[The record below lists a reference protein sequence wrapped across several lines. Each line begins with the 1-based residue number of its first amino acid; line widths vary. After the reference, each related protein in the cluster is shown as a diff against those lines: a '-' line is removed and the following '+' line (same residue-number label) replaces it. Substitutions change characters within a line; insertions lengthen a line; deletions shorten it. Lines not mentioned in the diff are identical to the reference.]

1 MAKALTLTITVPVSK
16 LHPSRAPPPWREVT
30 FTETAERKHPSLFPS
45 LCRARPFYH
54 EEENI
59 WFLILRD
66 NGPLMPAFH
75 MLRAYKN
82 FWGMEVNNFR
92 AECNK
97 VIFIFF
103 SFIMEQ
109 FGLRLQ
115 KPVLMTGGKGLIPL
129 VKDNRVLLDHRDP
142 FSYHRWGFWDALC
155 RSWTRSWVND

>member
-1 MAKALTLTITVPVSK
+1 M
-16 LHPSRAPPPWREVT
+16 
-30 FTETAERKHPSLFPS
+30 
-45 LCRARPFYH
+45 
-54 EEENI
+54 
-59 WFLILRD
+59 
-66 NGPLMPAFH
+66 
-75 MLRAYKN
+75 
-82 FWGMEVNNFR
+82 NNFR

-142 FSYHRWGFWDALC
+142 FSYHR
-155 RSWTRSWVND
+155 